1 MEWICLGN
9 NKNNLKKRS
18 TLKHAIKVALGT
30 FFLAVV
36 ISSYSQIFLNNI
48 NSLIFAFALLLVII
62 FIGIFFDIIGIA
74 ATAAEEAPFHARA
87 SRKLPGA
94 RQSIWLIRNA
104 DKVANFCNDV
114 VGDIC
119 GTVSGSI
126 GSLIVLS
133 LTRYIKGWEEWI
145 IGTIMI
151 GLVAA
156 ITVGGKA
163 AGKSAAINGSEK
175 IILYVGQVMS
185 WFQRNPKKTKN
196 KLERRGKGNK

>member
-1 MEWICLGN
+1 M
-9 NKNNLKKRS
+9 
-18 TLKHAIKVALGT
+18 
-30 FFLAVV
+30 
-36 ISSYSQIFLNNI
+36 
-48 NSLIFAFALLLVII
+48 
-62 FIGIFFDIIGIA
+62 
-74 ATAAEEAPFHARA
+74 
-87 SRKLPGA
+87 
-94 RQSIWLIRNA
+94 
-104 DKVANFCNDV
+104 

-185 WFQRNPKKTKN
+185 WFQRNPKN
-196 KLERRGKGNK
+196 KE

>member
-1 MEWICLGN
+1 M
-9 NKNNLKKRS
+9 
-18 TLKHAIKVALGT
+18 VALGT

-48 NSLIFAFALLLVII
+48 NSLFFAFALLLIII
-62 FIGIFFDIIGIA
+62 FIGIVFDIVGIA
-74 ATAAEEAPFHARA
+74 ATAASEIPFNARA
-87 SRKLPGA
+87 SRKLHGA
-94 RQSIWLIRNA
+94 KQSLWLIRNA

-126 GSLIVLS
+126 GAIIVIS
-133 LTRYIKGWEEWI
+133 LTPYFAGVKDWI

-156 ITVGGKA
+156 LTVGGKA
-163 AGKSAAINGSEK
+163 LGKSAAINK
-175 IILYVGQVMS
+175 ADNIIQYVGQAMY
-185 WFQRNPKKTKN
+185 WFQRNPKKSKKN
-196 KLERRGKGNK
+196 LGKRGKGNK